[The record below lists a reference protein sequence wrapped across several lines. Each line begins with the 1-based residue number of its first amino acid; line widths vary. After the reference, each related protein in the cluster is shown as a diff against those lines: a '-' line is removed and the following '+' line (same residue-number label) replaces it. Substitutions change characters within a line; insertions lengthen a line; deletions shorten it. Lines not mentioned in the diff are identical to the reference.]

1 MLRCLIGMIWLLGVD
16 SVSDGHQRYTLH
28 YTLHSTHYTVRIT
41 QYTTPGPDPGHIVTS
56 WQPGGWCDM
65 TGDSGEQTGNICR
78 VDNLDIFDIIS
89 VAVVSTK
96 WLY

>member
-16 SVSDGHQRYTLH
+16 SVSDGHQPYTLH

-41 QYTTPGPDPGHIVTS
+41 LYITPGPDPGHIVTS

-65 TGDSGEQTGNICR
+65 TGDSGEQTGNICG